1 MSVDDQ
7 VRQRIA
13 MLRFLMIF
21 GVVLLHVPPF
31 VPFAELTNE
40 PFTLTK
46 AFLQL
51 AVFRCTVPVLT
62 VISGY
67 LLFRS
72 AIDLDPLRL
81 ARKKGKTI
89 LVPFLFFNLSLL
101 AAALTLH
108 YGAGLSL
115 SKEIPPSNLRGWL
128 DVAFGYR
135 DSPIN
140 YPLNFLRDL
149 LVLMLL
155 APVFGFFLRRAP
167 WVGLVLVFGIF
178 MNNLDSALLLRDVM
192 APVFYLG
199 GLAAVRRW
207 NLIAF
212 DRFAWPALAAFLLA
226 CVWVVAMRVANTN
239 YLRLVAPF
247 LIWPAA
253 ALLAPTAF
261 GRWMARMSKYSFFVF
276 VAHAPVL
283 LATWLVFKP
292 LANVVPYPVY
302 WVLAP
307 FVVVGSLVVMYR
319 VLARHVPGLLGAV
332 LGTYVDAR
340 PRGNPAPAGAAAP
353 AGS

>member
-1 MSVDDQ
+1 MPVEDQ
-7 VRQRIA
+7 VRLRIA

-40 PFTLTK
+40 PFALTK

-72 AIDLDPLRL
+72 AIDQEPLRL
-81 ARKKGKTI
+81 AKKKGKTI
-89 LVPFLFFNLSLL
+89 LVPFLFFNLALL
-101 AAALTLH
+101 GAALVLYH
-108 YGAGLSL
+108 GAGMALS
-115 SKEIPPSNLRGWL
+115 SGIPPANLRGWL
-128 DVAFGYR
+128 DLAFGYR

-167 WVGLVLVFGIF
+167 WIGLVLVFGIF
-178 MNNLDSALLLRDVM
+178 MNNLDRALLLRDVM
-192 APVFYLG
+192 APIFYIG
-199 GLAAVRRW
+199 GLAAVRGW
-207 NLIAF
+207 NLVAF
-212 DRFAWPALAAFLLA
+212 DRFAWPALVAFLLA
-226 CVWVVAMRVANTN
+226 CVWIVAMRVANTN

-253 ALLAPTAF
+253 SLLAPTAF

-283 LATWLVFKP
+283 LATWIAFKP
-292 LANVVPYPVY
+292 FASWVPYPVY

-307 FVVVGSLVVMYR
+307 FVVVALLVVTYR
-319 VLARHVPGLLGAV
+319 LLARYTPGLLGAV
-332 LGTYVDAR
+332 LGTHVDAR
-340 PRGNPAPAGAAAP
+340 PAPKAAAATAAAP

>member
-1 MSVDDQ
+1 MPVEDQ
-7 VRQRIA
+7 VRLRIA

-31 VPFAELTNE
+31 VPLAELTNE
-40 PFTLTK
+40 VFPLTK

-72 AIDLDPLRL
+72 ALDQQPLRL
-81 ARKKGKTI
+81 AKKKGKTI

-101 AAALTLH
+101 AVAVGLY
-108 YGAGLSL
+108 YGAGMKLS
-115 SKEIPPSNLRGWL
+115 SEMPPASLRDWL
-128 DVAFGYR
+128 DLGIGYR
-135 DSPIN
+135 GSPIN

-149 LVLMLL
+149 LVLMVL
-155 APVFGFFLRRAP
+155 APVFGWFLRKAP

-178 MNNLDSALLLRDVM
+178 MNNLDRALLLRDVM

-207 NLIAF
+207 NLTAF
-212 DRFAWPALAAFLLA
+212 DRFAWPCLIAFLAA

-253 ALLAPTAF
+253 ALLAPTAL
-261 GRWMARMSKYSFFVF
+261 GAWLARMSKYSFFVF
-276 VAHAPVL
+276 VAHAPLL
-283 LATWLVFKP
+283 LATWMAYKP
-292 LANVVPYPVY
+292 FARWVPYPVY

-307 FVVVGSLVVMYR
+307 FVVVGLLIVLYR
-319 VLARHVPGLLGAV
+319 LGARYAPGLLGAV
-332 LGTYVDAR
+332 LGTPVQ
-340 PRGNPAPAGAAAP
+340 PAALRKPLAVPGATP
-353 AGS
+353 VGS

>member
-1 MSVDDQ
+1 MSVEDQ

-31 VPFAELTNE
+31 VPFAELPNE
-40 PFTLTK
+40 PFALVK
-46 AFLQL
+46 GFLQL

-72 AIDLDPLRL
+72 ALDQDPLRL
-81 ARKKGKTI
+81 AKKKGKTI

-101 AAALTLH
+101 AAALGLY
-108 YGAGLSL
+108 YGAGLPL
-115 SKEIPPSNLRGWL
+115 SSEIPPANLRGWL
-128 DVAFGYR
+128 DAAFGYR
-135 DSPIN
+135 GSPIN

-155 APVFGFFLRRAP
+155 APLFGLLLRRSP
-167 WVGLVLVFGIF
+167 WLGLVLVLGVF
-178 MNNLDSALLLRDVM
+178 MNNFDGPLLLRDVM
-192 APVFYLG
+192 APVFYCG

-207 NLIAF
+207 DLTAA

-253 ALLAPTAF
+253 ALLAPTAL
-261 GRWMARMSKYSFFVF
+261 GRWLARMSKYSFFVF

-283 LATWLVFKP
+283 LATWIAFKP
-292 LANVVPYPVY
+292 LARWVPYPVY

-307 FVVVGSLVVMYR
+307 FVVVGSLVAVYR
-319 VLARHVPGLLGAV
+319 LGARHAPGLLGAV
-332 LGTYVDAR
+332 LGTHVDDHGR
-340 PRGNPAPAGAAAP
+340 RKGTPSAGAAP
-353 AGS
+353 VGS

>member
-1 MSVDDQ
+1 MSVEEQ
-7 VRQRIA
+7 VRLRIA

-31 VPFAELTNE
+31 VPFAELPNE
-40 PFTLTK
+40 PFALTK

-62 VISGY
+62 MISGY

-72 AIDLDPLRL
+72 ALDQDPWRL
-81 ARKKGKTI
+81 AKKKGKTI

-101 AAALTLH
+101 AAALGLY

-115 SKEIPPSNLRGWL
+115 SSEVPPANLRGWL
-128 DVAFGYR
+128 DAAFGYR

-155 APVFGFFLRRAP
+155 APVFGVLLRRAP
-167 WVGLVLVFGIF
+167 WPGLVLVLAVF
-178 MNNLDSALLLRDVM
+178 MNNLDGPLLLRDVM
-192 APVFYLG
+192 APVFYCG

-207 NLIAF
+207 NLTAF
-212 DRFAWPALAAFLLA
+212 DRFAWPALAAFLLS
-226 CVWVVAMRVANTN
+226 CVWVIAMRVANTN
-239 YLRLVAPF
+239 YLRMVAPF

-253 ALLAPTAF
+253 ALLAPTAA
-261 GRWMARMSKYSFFVF
+261 GRWLARMSKYSFFVF

-283 LATWLVFKP
+283 MATWMVFKP
-292 LANVVPYPVY
+292 FSRWVPYPVY

-307 FVVVGSLVVMYR
+307 FVVVGVLVALYQ
-319 VLARHVPGLLGAV
+319 LGARRAPRLLGAV
-332 LGTYVDAR
+332 LGTHVDAR
-340 PRGNPAPAGAAAP
+340 PLRGNAPLAAA
-353 AGS
+353 ARVSS

>member
-1 MSVDDQ
+1 MSVEDQ
-7 VRQRIA
+7 VRHRIA

-31 VPFAELTNE
+31 VPFAELSNE
-40 PFTLTK
+40 PFALTK

-62 VISGY
+62 LISGY

-72 AIDLDPLRL
+72 AIDQDPLRL

-101 AAALTLH
+101 AAALVLH
-108 YGAGLSL
+108 HVVGLSL
-115 SKEIPPSNLRGWL
+115 TDDIPPAGLRGWL
-128 DVAFGYR
+128 DLAFGYS

-167 WVGLVLVFGIF
+167 WVGLVLVFAVF
-178 MNNLDSALLLRDVM
+178 MNNLDRALLLRDVM

-207 NLIAF
+207 NLLAF

-226 CVWVVAMRVANTN
+226 CVWVIVMRVANTN

-261 GRWMARMSKYSFFVF
+261 GRWTARMSKYSFFVF

-283 LATWLVFKP
+283 LATWIVFKP
-292 LANVVPYPVY
+292 LSRWVPYPVY

-307 FVVVGSLVVMYR
+307 FVVVGSLVVAYR
-319 VLARHVPGLLGAV
+319 LLARYAPGLLGAV
-332 LGTYVDAR
+332 LGTPVEAQR
-340 PRGNPAPAGAAAP
+340 RSKIAPAAVAQ